1 MPTEPRRR
9 YVAAP
14 QPDAEPTCLLTK
26 EWAER
31 REVPPDAL
39 FADVLSEETLP
50 NGAEYHFESKPGLW
64 ERVSAFVDEEK
75 ECCPFFNFEQ
85 IEEGDEI
92 VLRIVRAREATT

>member
-1 MPTEPRRR
+1 MTNEPRRR

-26 EWAER
+26 EGAER

-39 FADVLSEETLP
+39 FAEVRS
-50 NGAEYHFESKPGLW
+50 
-64 ERVSAFVDEEK
+64 EEK

-85 IEEGDEI
+85 IEEGGEV